1 MQRICKIFV
10 HQDIHVVPLQW
21 RQHWQELL
29 WTGFAA
35 KVKPAFY
42 FKVLSENKYS
52 GCSVQI
58 SAVTHR
64 EKEWMLQHRELSAMW
79 SRLILQEKHPMGIWC
94 SCLSQCCH
102 SNCFGNSYLLFNA
115 GSWASSTELQA
126 CHPPK
131 LSLRPTD
138 LLALANAP
146 LPLNSS
152 WMSFWMINLKQNH
165 SSGQLPFCLGSG
177 ERL

>member
-10 HQDIHVVPLQW
+10 HQDVHVLQW

-29 WTGFAA
+29 LAGFAVI
-35 KVKPAFY
+35 VKPSFY
-42 FKVLSENKYS
+42 FKVLSENEYS
-52 GCSVQI
+52 GCCNANPFPVGRGMDVPAQR
-58 SAVTHR
+58 A
-64 EKEWMLQHRELSAMW
+64 LSHVEPAGFAGKAPGYVV
-79 SRLILQEKHPMGIWC
+79 LF
-94 SCLSQCCH
+94 LSQCC
-102 SNCFGNSYLLFNA
+102 SPKLLWKFLFIFNA
-115 GSWASSTELQA
+115 GAGQA
-126 CHPPK
+126 ALNCRHVTQPGCPSG
-131 LSLRPTD
+131 LWIF
-138 LLALANAP
+138 LALVNAL